1 MDSQRIQNLEERLAQ
16 LEDLVEQLNQVVTQ
30 QADQIDFLRTASQE
44 RADTDQP
51 IGPHHD
57 PPPHY

>member
-1 MDSQRIQNLEERLAQ
+1 
-16 LEDLVEQLNQVVTQ
+16 
-30 QADQIDFLRTASQE
+30 LRTASQE